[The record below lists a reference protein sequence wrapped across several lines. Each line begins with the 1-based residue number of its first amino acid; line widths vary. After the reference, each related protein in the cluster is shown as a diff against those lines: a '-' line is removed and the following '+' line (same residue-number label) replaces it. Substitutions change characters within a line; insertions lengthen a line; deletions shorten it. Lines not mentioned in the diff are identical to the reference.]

1 MEISIS
7 GRQIEITDPIRDY
20 TEKRVGKLSRYYDRV
35 RSIEVVADKSDRH
48 GFEVETI
55 VHVDQH
61 EPFVAKN
68 QDDDLYACI
77 DQVVEKLERQ
87 LTDHKE
93 KLRNRKHMA

>member
-1 MEISIS
+1 MEISVS
-7 GRQIEITDPIRDY
+7 GRHIEVTESIREY
-20 TEKRVGKLSRYYDRV
+20 AIKRVGKLSRYYDRV
-35 RSIEVVADKSDRH
+35 RSAEVVADKSDKH

-61 EPFVAKN
+61 DPFIAK
-68 QDDDLYACI
+68 DHHDDLYACI

-93 KLRNRKHMA
+93 KLRNRKHLA